1 MKQIK
6 IAKNNLIKRM
16 ASVAIAMMIAATPA
30 TFAFADV
37 ADEGEANVSQPA
49 SEQVVDDQQK
59 DQTQE
64 EQADQDQQ
72 TEDTDDNQDQEAVQ
86 DAAEEVV
93 TAAEENVVAAAEG
106 EDLNAQAANTKTTVN
121 VKMTLTGGSKTVI
134 YNGEE
139 QSFPDKDG
147 SDANVFFNVA
157 YTLEPATTGE
167 DISAITGAFN
177 KDWLGCKYTIEEKHA
192 GTYTGNATAGDF
204 YINTGMESYKN
215 FAEAYKNATGKEV
228 EFNITGCDIVQQP
241 VFTIEKAKVYV
252 SSPSKKAKYKKGKT
266 LYTGTEIT
274 FSTNQEGGK
283 LPYGEGYMVRK
294 YTTLSKPGK
303 VTNEVRITLGMESAS
318 RPGTFIDY
326 DEFEYNSTGVK
337 HYFGSDYQVIYDWGT
352 LELTK
357 ANSGAAADTDDNDDA
372 VTGDT
377 VTITGDTDAHISD
390 GNGGYKTTKLNGDE
404 TVPLKKLH
412 KDGMGLFTWIII
424 ALIVLA
430 AGTVFFILWKR
441 RKNNESDNYVQ

>member
-1 MKQIK
+1 TR
-6 IAKNNLIKRM
+6 A
-16 ASVAIAMMIAATPA
+16 
-30 TFAFADV
+30 
-37 ADEGEANVSQPA
+37 
-49 SEQVVDDQQK
+49 
-59 DQTQE
+59 
-64 EQADQDQQ
+64 
-72 TEDTDDNQDQEAVQ
+72 
-86 DAAEEVV
+86 
-93 TAAEENVVAAAEG
+93 
-106 EDLNAQAANTKTTVN
+106 
-121 VKMTLTGGSKTVI
+121 
-134 YNGEE
+134 
-139 QSFPDKDG
+139 
-147 SDANVFFNVA
+147 
-157 YTLEPATTGE
+157 
-167 DISAITGAFN
+167 
-177 KDWLGCKYTIEEKHA
+177 
-192 GTYTGNATAGDF
+192 
-204 YINTGMESYKN
+204 
-215 FAEAYKNATGKEV
+215 
-228 EFNITGCDIVQQP
+228 
-241 VFTIEKAKVYV
+241 
-252 SSPSKKAKYKKGKT
+252 
-266 LYTGTEIT
+266 
-274 FSTNQEGGK
+274 
-283 LPYGEGYMVRK
+283 
-294 YTTLSKPGK
+294 
-303 VTNEVRITLGMESAS
+303 